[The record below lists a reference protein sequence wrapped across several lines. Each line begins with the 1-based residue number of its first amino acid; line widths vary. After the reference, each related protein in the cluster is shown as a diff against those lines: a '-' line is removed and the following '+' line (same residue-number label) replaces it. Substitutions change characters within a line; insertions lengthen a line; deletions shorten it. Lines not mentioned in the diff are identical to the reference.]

1 MNRILAVAILA
12 ALSGC
17 AAENQ
22 AATSALKAAGVS
34 DDAAQRAI
42 LIGNAVGQ
50 LTCAT
55 VDGGFVQPVGA
66 NVVGATVA
74 AVSQVCAVAR
84 PGSVPTA
91 LPAGVVPA
99 AVQVTQGAL
108 AVLNASKGP

>member
-1 MNRILAVAILA
+1 MNRILAAAILA
-12 ALSGC
+12 LLSGC

-34 DDAAQRAI
+34 DAAAQRAI
-42 LIGNAVGQ
+42 LVGNAVGQ

-66 NVVGATVA
+66 NVVGATMA

-99 AVQVTQGAL
+99 AVMVTQGAL